1 MCVGGLMQIRDQRA
15 ERPAEAEAKAPAA
28 EMGDGHAV
36 EEGADATGE
45 QRIASER
52 CFGVRPALVGR
63 GRPHSRVSHSRYSR
77 LVQVRRQHN
86 KHAVTYVNAMPLCRA
101 ERHTRVSQSAA
112 PLRSILVGE
121 GERAATQVQRRAD

>member
-15 ERPAEAEAKAPAA
+15 ERPAETKAAAA

-52 CFGVRPALVGR
+52 CFGVRPALIGR

-101 ERHTRVSQSAA
+101 EPRRAA
-112 PLRSILVGE
+112 PR
-121 GERAATQVQRRAD
+121 RAAHSG